1 MKVEAIRSA
10 SDYSPAAIY
19 YDGADMMEY
28 VREDIPSVARRVD
41 EFLTLV
47 VSLEDRH
54 LIGVRLKGFKY
65 LFNKKLISLEK
76 SSLPNKNLDGEFML
90 LTKIF
95 EELMTK
101 IGNEIMAQVDRKR
114 AYEQAMEIVEF
125 DQVRFKTDQ
134 VAA

>member
-1 MKVEAIRSA
+1 
-10 SDYSPAAIY
+10 
-19 YDGADMMEY
+19 MEY

>member
-28 VREDIPSVARRVD
+28 VREDIPSIARRVD

-47 VSLEDRH
+47 MSLQDRH

-65 LFNKKLISLEK
+65 IYNKKLSLLAK
-76 SSLPNKNLDGEFML
+76 SQSVPGKDDAQFML
-90 LTKIF
+90 LTKVF

-101 IGNEIMAQVDRKR
+101 IGNEMMAQLDRKR
-114 AYEQAMEIVEF
+114 AYEQAIEIVQL
-125 DQVRFKTDQ
+125 DQVRFRTDQ

>member
-28 VREDIPSVARRVD
+28 VREDIPSIARRVD

-47 VSLEDRH
+47 ISLDDRH

-65 LFNKKLISLEK
+65 LYNKKLSLLSQTEVSK
-76 SSLPNKNLDGEFML
+76 NKGDKQFML
-90 LTKIF
+90 LTRVF

-101 IGNEIMAQVDRKR
+101 IGNEMMAQLDRKR
-114 AYEQAMEIVEF
+114 AYEQAIEIVQL
-125 DQVRFKTDQ
+125 DQVRFRTDQ
-134 VAA
+134 IAA

>member
-28 VREDIPSVARRVD
+28 VREDIPSIARRVD

-47 VSLEDRH
+47 MSLQDRH

-65 LFNKKLISLEK
+65 LYNKKLSLLAK
-76 SSLPNKNLDGEFML
+76 SELVPGKDDAQFML
-90 LTKIF
+90 LTKVF

-101 IGNEIMAQVDRKR
+101 IGNEMMAQLDRKR
-114 AYEQAMEIVEF
+114 AYEQAIEIVQL
-125 DQVRFKTDQ
+125 DQVRFRTDQ